1 MDQRKE
7 NWRVTCG
14 DSLDVLKLYP
24 DACFDSMVSDPPA
37 GISFMNKAWDGD
49 KGGRDQW
56 IAWLAAIMAEAFRTL
71 KPGAHCLVWALP
83 RTSSWT
89 CRALEDAGFEVRD
102 ILTHNFGS
110 GFPKNHDISLNIDK
124 AAGAEREVLGVK
136 VGDQPAATEIY
147 GGFSGEGRR
156 DTNITAPATD
166 AAKQWEGWGTAMKPS
181 NEIWVRAVK
190 PIAPKKLAD
199 AMGAAT
205 NALELFLWSI
215 SPVKFAEMC
224 SGLSP
229 GESGA
234 DRSDSVRWIAGA
246 CLGAESPERSALM
259 DMFSS
264 QEAAET
270 FLSIAQSWRA
280 IWEDVYRN
288 GNTYTTETATALTTA
303 LKILRSSTLQI
314 TPENTPVEKMLQG
327 GGWASALN
335 AEKDSNAGLWSWINT
350 LNASARGPAGQ
361 PNSSAIL
368 CIIASI
374 VETIST
380 HHQSISGS
388 SAGCAATDLVDE
400 KSEHWVLCR
409 KPLDGT
415 IVGNV
420 LEHGTGGINIGASR
434 VPGELG
440 GDPNRFAKTDGGS
453 FAEYTEAP
461 IVRSDGRWPAN
472 TLLSH
477 SASCAATGAE
487 DCPVAEMDRQSGGL
501 HARGNVAPE
510 TNGIGFNGGAS
521 QLERPANPSDSGGAS
536 RFFNTFRPDPFPFK
550 YCAKPSSAERDAGL
564 DSFAT
569 LSGGEATGRVDD
581 SAGTKNP
588 RAGAGR
594 LGGRKNS
601 HPTTK
606 GHELM
611 RWLCKLITPPGGQV
625 LDPFAG
631 SGTTGIACAL
641 EGFGFH
647 GIELDSYHVDIAR
660 ARIAYIAGGTWE
672 PMTEK
677 ATAEKPSQGSLF

>member
-24 DACFDSMVSDPPA
+24 DACFDSMISDPPA
-37 GISFMNKAWDGD
+37 GISFMGKAWDND

-71 KPGAHCLVWALP
+71 KPGAHCLIWALP

-102 ILTHNFGS
+102 IITHNFGS

-124 AAGAEREVLGVK
+124 AAAAEREVIGEKLSPDGIPYSMRH
-136 VGDQPAATEIY
+136 GEL
-147 GGFSGEGRR
+147 SGRKSGISGARVPVSRASEM
-156 DTNITAPATD
+156 ITAPATD
-166 AAKQWEGWGTAMKPS
+166 AAKQWAGWGTAMKPS
-181 NEIWVRAVK
+181 NEIWV
-190 PIAPKKLAD
+190 
-199 AMGAAT
+199 
-205 NALELFLWSI
+205 
-215 SPVKFAEMC
+215 
-224 SGLSP
+224 
-229 GESGA
+229 
-234 DRSDSVRWIAGA
+234 
-246 CLGAESPERSALM
+246 
-259 DMFSS
+259 
-264 QEAAET
+264 
-270 FLSIAQSWRA
+270 
-280 IWEDVYRN
+280 
-288 GNTYTTETATALTTA
+288 
-303 LKILRSSTLQI
+303 
-314 TPENTPVEKMLQG
+314 
-327 GGWASALN
+327 
-335 AEKDSNAGLWSWINT
+335 
-350 LNASARGPAGQ
+350 
-361 PNSSAIL
+361 
-368 CIIASI
+368 
-374 VETIST
+374 
-380 HHQSISGS
+380 
-388 SAGCAATDLVDE
+388 
-400 KSEHWVLCR
+400 LCR

-415 IVGNV
+415 IVANV
-420 LEHGTGGINIGASR
+420 LAHGTGGLNIDACR
-434 VPGELG
+434 VPGVAGKPTKIRPVRGKFNPVDDPDLG
-440 GDPNRFAKTDGGS
+440 LVEPPEPHPA
-453 FAEYTEAP
+453 
-461 IVRSDGRWPAN
+461 GRWPAN

-477 SASCAATGAE
+477 SASCAATCA
-487 DCPVAEMDRQSGGL
+487 DSCPVAEMDRQSGDSSSSASVRGGTDAG
-501 HARGNVAPE
+501 HMTDRARVANFSPHND
-510 TNGIGFNGGAS
+510 T
-521 QLERPANPSDSGGAS
+521 GGAS

-550 YCAKPSSAERDAGL
+550 YLAKPSTAERDAGL

-660 ARIAYIAGGTWE
+660 ARISYIAGGAWE

-677 ATAEKPSQGSLF
+677 ATAETPSQGSLFE

>member
-1 MDQRKE
+1 MGATD
-7 NWRVTCG
+7 WRVTCG

-24 DACFDSMVSDPPA
+24 DACFDSMISDPPA
-37 GISFMNKAWDGD
+37 GIGFMGKAWDGD

-56 IAWLAAIMAEAFRTL
+56 IAWLAAIMTEAFRTL

-102 ILTHNFGS
+102 ILTHLQGS

-124 AAGAEREVLGVK
+124 AAGAEREVVGENPNHRAISGVNYEG
-136 VGDQPAATEIY
+136 VYA
-147 GGFSGEGRR
+147 GGNTGAP
-156 DTNITAPATD
+156 NITAPATD
-166 AAKQWEGWGTAMKPS
+166 AAKQWEGWGTAIKPS
-181 NEIWVRAVK
+181 
-190 PIAPKKLAD
+190 
-199 AMGAAT
+199 
-205 NALELFLWSI
+205 
-215 SPVKFAEMC
+215 AE
-224 SGLSP
+224 
-229 GESGA
+229 
-234 DRSDSVRWIAGA
+234 
-246 CLGAESPERSALM
+246 
-259 DMFSS
+259 F
-264 QEAAET
+264 
-270 FLSIAQSWRA
+270 
-280 IWEDVYRN
+280 
-288 GNTYTTETATALTTA
+288 
-303 LKILRSSTLQI
+303 
-314 TPENTPVEKMLQG
+314 
-327 GGWASALN
+327 
-335 AEKDSNAGLWSWINT
+335 
-350 LNASARGPAGQ
+350 
-361 PNSSAIL
+361 
-368 CIIASI
+368 
-374 VETIST
+374 
-380 HHQSISGS
+380 
-388 SAGCAATDLVDE
+388 
-400 KSEHWVLCR
+400 WVLCR

-415 IVGNV
+415 IVANV
-420 LEHGTGGINIGASR
+420 LAHGTGGINIDGCRVATDWSDRPDSWKRSGHTAKPGADKIAAP
-434 VPGELG
+434 PGIGIECHDL
-440 GDPNRFAKTDGGS
+440 
-453 FAEYTEAP
+453 
-461 IVRSDGRWPAN
+461 GRWPAN

-477 SASCAATGAE
+477 VQIDISCASDSALAHAAAHAMNDSSAADSLS
-487 DCPVAEMDRQSGGL
+487 DCPSCLRSCGALLRTLVRGALDGQPSPADVHEHAIRLAGSLSCNRSYQSLDLPNSSDSTRKNGHGNTDRSKTSGENQPAGSAGSRRRNARRSRPQPEQSAICDSKDSSKKASPVGMSGNQNGKTCTDAASRLLFLAAGALVSGAWGMHNTQCAVAEMDRQSGERPGMSGGGEGGRDL
-501 HARGNVAPE
+501 SMFGVGGITKPE
-510 TNGIGFNGGAS
+510 TVRA
-521 QLERPANPSDSGGAS
+521 DSGGAS

-550 YCAKPSSAERDAGL
+550 YLAKPSSAERDRGL

-569 LSGGEATGRVDD
+569 LSGGEATGRKDD

-647 GIELDSYHVDIAR
+647 GIELDPYHVDIAR